1 MEVLDGR
8 PTLNDLNTHLI
19 ERLDEVIRSTTN
31 AEALLSLTEA
41 VAKLNASSR
50 NNNQLERPETD
61 EERQAK
67 EVANL
72 FGDELGEAA
81 VIQGE

>member
-1 MEVLDGR
+1 MEVLGDKI
-8 PTLNDLNTHLI
+8 TLNQLNAHLI
-19 ERLDEVIRSTTN
+19 ERLDEVIRCTKDP
-31 AEALLSLTEA
+31 EALLNLTEA

-50 NNNQLERPETD
+50 NNNQLERPETE

-72 FGDELGEAA
+72 FGAELSEAA
-81 VIQGE
+81 IVGE